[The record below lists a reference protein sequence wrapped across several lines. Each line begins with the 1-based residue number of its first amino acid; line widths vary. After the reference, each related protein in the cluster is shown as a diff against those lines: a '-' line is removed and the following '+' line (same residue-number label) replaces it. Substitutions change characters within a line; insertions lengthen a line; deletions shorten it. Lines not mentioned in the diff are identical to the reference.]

1 MQTLRVFETMP
12 ELFAEVQGTPGS
24 EYRDQTDEEPF

>member
-1 MQTLRVFETMP
+1 MPTLSVFETML
-12 ELFAEVQGTPGS
+12 ELFAENQGTPGS